1 MLGVIRGA
9 LRQVAMLI
17 ATALAIYAAVAG
29 YLYLFQRSFVFQPGG
44 VLVTPEAAG
53 LPRVEV
59 VTITT
64 ADGTA
69 LSAWYS
75 EAEAGKP
82 SVLYFHGNA
91 ANISDRADRFR
102 QILDSGFGLLAA
114 SYRGYPGSEGAPSEA
129 ALHSDGLE
137 LFDWLSARAESVVIH
152 GESLGTGVAVYVAA
166 EREARAV
173 VLEAPYTSALDIAKA
188 TYPWLPVALLMHD
201 PFLSRERIARVSEPL
216 LIVHGAKDSIV
227 PVEHGRRLFEMASEP
242 KDILV
247 FEDADHHHLW
257 EAGLW
262 PAALEFLQKHGVAPP
277 Q

>member
-9 LRQVAMLI
+9 LRQIAMVI
-17 ATALAIYAAVAG
+17 ATALAVYVVVVA
-29 YLYLFQRSFVFQPGG
+29 YLYLFQRSFLFEPSG
-44 VLVTPEAAG
+44 VLETPVQAG

-59 VTITT
+59 MTITT
-64 ADGTA
+64 ADGTR
-69 LSAWYS
+69 LTAWYAAP
-75 EAEAGKP
+75 EPGKP

-91 ANISDRADRFR
+91 ASLSARADRFQ

-114 SYRGYPGSEGAPSEA
+114 GYRGYPGSEGSPSEA
-129 ALHSDGLE
+129 ALLSDGLE
-137 LFDWLSARAESVVIH
+137 LFDWLSTRAQNIVIH

-173 VLEAPYTSALDIAKA
+173 ILEAPFTAALDIARA
-188 TYPWLPVALLMHD
+188 TYPWVPVAFLMRD
-201 PFLSRERIARVSEPL
+201 PFLSRERIASVSEPL

-242 KDILV
+242 KEILV
-247 FEDADHHHLW
+247 FEDADHADLW

-262 PAALEFLQKHGVAPP
+262 PAALEFLQKRGVAPP